1 MTSHQKLD
9 QSLPIYFNAEEVAE
23 RLRKSKRWLEG
34 VLAED
39 KRRRPSEQLFQFH
52 LRHGRTKV
60 WTPEAL
66 TKLQAAVARESE
78 PGGALAGS
86 PRSTVKAYGTVT
98 VPSGLADAQSAL
110 EQVLAFQSD
119 GRRKTQPLPNA
130 GGSKAKSSPKRQ
142 AKERRVLTFPS
153 QLQTT

>member
-1 MTSHQKLD
+1 MPSHQKLD
-9 QSLPIYFNAEEVAE
+9 QSLPIYFNVQEVAE

-86 PRSTVKAYGTVT
+86 PRSTVMASGTFT
-98 VPSGLADAQSAL
+98 EPSGLADAQSAL
-110 EQVLAFQSD
+110 EKVLGFKSPLSPRTPQS
-119 GRRKTQPLPNA
+119 KSA
-130 GGSKAKSSPKRQ
+130 GASKAKSSLKCR
-142 AKERRVLTFPS
+142 ETGRRGLTLVSP
-153 QLQTT
+153 QQTS

>member
-9 QSLPIYFNAEEVAE
+9 QSLPIYFNAEEVAA

-86 PRSTVKAYGTVT
+86 PRSTVKASGTVT
-98 VPSGLADAQSAL
+98 VQSGLADARSAL
-110 EQVLAFQSD
+110 EQVLAFQS
-119 GRRKTQPLPNA
+119 RPSQKTSHSKNA
-130 GGSKAKSSPKRQ
+130 AASKAKSSPKRQ

-153 QLQTT
+153 QQPTT